1 MPISEVSLQQI
12 LDARE
17 ERLDRQQQLLAAW
30 GKPLVSFT
38 MNIAGPVKRS
48 GLADLAFRA
57 GLARLET
64 ALGAA
69 LAGEVLD
76 LPTGC
81 EAQLVYD
88 LPAELIKERCVRLED
103 SEVGRLYDLDVILP
117 TGEKLSRET
126 PRTCL
131 VCGGPAAPCAR
142 SRAHGLEAV
151 QAATKKR
158 LSDFAADYLAE
169 LAVDTLITEVDLT
182 PKPGLV
188 DCNNNGA
195 HTDMDRSMFH
205 RSAKALLPYFRKAV
219 VLGMEREDCMPSLQ
233 QAGIQAEKDMMYA
246 TEGVN
251 THRGAIY
258 GFGLILAALG
268 NRLTRGGDIFAH
280 AAALAA
286 AGEPSDKDSHGALAK
301 RRYGAG
307 GAREEA
313 LAGFPHARCA
323 CEVLREQEG
332 DLLPALLTLLAEVED
347 TNLLH
352 RGGSEGLKLV
362 QEEARDIL
370 GGPAAEYIERLQTLD
385 QTCIQMNLSPG
396 GCADLLALGLLL
408 YRTRVIWE
416 EKPT

>member
-17 ERLDRQQQLLAAW
+17 ARQERQQRLLTAW

-48 GLADLAFRA
+48 PLADFAFRA
-57 GLARLET
+57 GMVRLET
-64 ALGAA
+64 ALGSA

-88 LPAELIKERCVRLED
+88 LPAEQIKEACVRLED
-103 SEVGRLYDLDVILP
+103 SSVGRLYDLDVIAP

-151 QAATKKR
+151 QAATRER
-158 LSDFAADYLAE
+158 LADFAADSLAE
-169 LAVDTLITEVDLT
+169 LAVDTLIAEVDLT

-195 HTDMDRSMFH
+195 HADMDRAMFH
-205 RSAKALLPYFRKAV
+205 RSAKALLPYFRTAV
-219 VLGMEREDCMPSLQ
+219 MLGLEQEDCMPALQ
-233 QAGIQAEKDMMYA
+233 QAGIQAEADMMCV
-246 TEGVN
+246 TGGVN

-258 GFGLILAALG
+258 AFGLILAALG
-268 NRLTRGGDIFAH
+268 NRLARGEDVFSC
-280 AAALAA
+280 AAKLAA
-286 AGEPSDKDSHGALAK
+286 AGNISPKESHGALAK
-301 RRYGAG
+301 QHYGAG
-307 GAREEA
+307 GARAEA
-313 LAGFPHARCA
+313 LAGFPHARRA
-323 CEVLREQEG
+323 CEVLQEREG
-332 DLLPALLTLLAEVED
+332 DLLFALLTLLAEVDD
-347 TNLLH
+347 TNLLY
-352 RGGSEGLKLV
+352 RGGCEGLKLV
-362 QEEARDIL
+362 QAEAKAIL
-370 GGPAAEYIERLQTLD
+370 NGPESRYTERLYDLD
-385 QTCIQMNLSPG
+385 QTCIRMNLSPG
-396 GCADLLALGLLL
+396 GCADLLALGLFL
-408 YRTRVIWE
+408 YRINELWE
-416 EKPT
+416 EKTD